1 MVYTTVS
8 VVCPCDWRSKRHSTE
23 VPTCVQPGV
32 LRAESNTAPDGR
44 GPCLTTTPVAG
55 ELAVFFTPIVYVA
68 VFCAELV
75 PNNPDDEREEEDRE
89 EKIDARDELL
99 EPA

>member
-1 MVYTTVS
+1 M
-8 VVCPCDWRSKRHSTE
+8 
-23 VPTCVQPGV
+23 
-32 LRAESNTAPDGR
+32 
-44 GPCLTTTPVAG
+44 TTPLAG

-89 EKIDARDELL
+89 EKIDGRDELP
-99 EPA
+99 EAA